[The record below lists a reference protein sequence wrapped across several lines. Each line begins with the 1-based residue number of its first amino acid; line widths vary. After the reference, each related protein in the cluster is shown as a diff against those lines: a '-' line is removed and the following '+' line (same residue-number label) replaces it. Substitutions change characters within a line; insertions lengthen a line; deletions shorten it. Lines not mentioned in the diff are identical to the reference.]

1 MCFSEFVCDI
11 TVLIPLTI
19 SQSRIRMLTSIIIVV
34 FSHHRSVDNITTSC
48 HQAETAVAARISLE
62 NSWQQQVQPVGG
74 AVGGQGGGRL
84 SHRSGHPAG
93 ATLAQESQKDVGVE
107 I

>member
-1 MCFSEFVCDI
+1 MEI
-11 TVLIPLTI
+11 Y
-19 SQSRIRMLTSIIIVV
+19 QHIVV
-34 FSHHRSVDNITTSC
+34 FSHHRSVDSHATC
-48 HQAETAVAARISLE
+48 RHQAQTAVAARIYLE

-74 AVGGQGGGRL
+74 AVGGQGGWRL

-93 ATLAQESQKDVGVE
+93 ATLAQKSQKDVGVK